1 MNLQALLIRAS
12 VLIATCLILA
22 IATLPS
28 RNHSPAASAKPTVAH
43 GAITNATPEPVLL
56 PTIHVRPTADQLA
69 ERHSVQPSA
78 PSPMIQAAVPQRV
91 FAAPA
96 AALSGMR
103 LDMPYYSFGKVLPH
117 VSKE

>member
-12 VLIATCLILA
+12 VLIATSLILA
-22 IATLPS
+22 IAVLPA
-28 RNHSPAASAKPTVAH
+28 RNHSPV
-43 GAITNATPEPVLL
+43 AITKPAAAHAAFTAAMPEPVLL
-56 PTIHVRPTADQLA
+56 PTIHVRPTANQLA
-69 ERHSVQPSA
+69 ARRSVQPS
-78 PSPMIQAAVPQRV
+78 IQAAVPQRV